1 MIYFDKNSTLF
12 LDRDGVINQRLP
24 HRYVSSWEE
33 FDFNAGAIDSIVKFN
48 KFFKR
53 IVVVT
58 NQQGVGKAV
67 MTAETLHVIH
77 KKMLKII
84 EDAGGRI
91 DKVYYCPELAID
103 NPHCR
108 KPNIGMAQQAVHDFE
123 DIDLK
128 NAVMVGDSV
137 SDMGFGINCGMRTVF
152 LEDNPDE
159 VDKSWDY
166 DIDFRFQDLQEFAKY
181 IALKE

>member
-1 MIYFDKNSTLF
+1 MIYFDKNTTLF
-12 LDRDGVINQRLP
+12 LDRDGVINKRLP
-24 HRYVSSWEE
+24 HRYVASWEE
-33 FDFNAGAIDSIVKFN
+33 FEFNEGAVASIVKFDQ
-48 KFFKR
+48 FFKR

-58 NQQGVGKAV
+58 NQQGIGKKV
-67 MTAETLHVIH
+67 MTEETLHGIH
-77 KKMLKII
+77 KKMLKTI

-91 DKVYYCPELAID
+91 DKVYYCPGLALD
-103 NPHCR
+103 HPKCR
-108 KPNIGMAQQAVHDFE
+108 KPNTGMADQATLDFA

-166 DIDFRFQDLQEFAKY
+166 EIDFRFRDLKEFAKY
-181 IALKE
+181 IASKE